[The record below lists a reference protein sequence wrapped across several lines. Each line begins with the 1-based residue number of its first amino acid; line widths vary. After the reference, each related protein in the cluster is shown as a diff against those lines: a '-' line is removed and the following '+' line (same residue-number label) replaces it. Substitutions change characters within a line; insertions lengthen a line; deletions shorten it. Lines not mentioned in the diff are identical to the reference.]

1 MGFSI
6 ECGENWKLR
15 LSSGSTLS
23 TIKGYY
29 NNSIVVGK
37 DALK

>member
-6 ECGENWKLR
+6 ECGESWKLR

-23 TIKGYY
+23 TIKGYS
-29 NNSIVVGK
+29 NSIVVGK